1 MKDDGKFDW
10 NRVLRIL
17 EEFSSW
23 KFIIK
28 SCIPEWERA
37 EYFAFQT
44 ISQWRSKNVVRNM
57 YDKEKF
63 KKWVNKK
70 SNFDGVSATFLESQ
84 NSFNEFEMAGF
95 FDETI
100 LIRRFLE

>member
-10 NRVLRIL
+10 NQVLRIL

-23 KFIIK
+23 QFIIK

-44 ISQWRSKNVVRNM
+44 IWRSKNFVRNM

-63 KKWVNKK
+63 KKNVWNKK

-100 LIRRFLE
+100 LIGRFLE